1 MTDLWKRSPTPEE
14 SWSDAEGGNE
24 NGEWPIKGIVG
35 EEVDPDGTSKY
46 EVRWGNWSR
55 KDGTNTTWQLD
66 ITDRNHLVNRWNRSQ
81 LSKRSALAQDSPDM
95 EVSWPDDAVHKRFT
109 FLRAQAYEEK
119 KRKWLDKPS
128 DASAAG
134 WDKEIEL
141 ACRRTD
147 EPDAEDDNAA
157 SRLRV
162 RRGTPRSTLSSDVP
176 HSSSVKRIRGPTP
189 SNPPSSSRRGAS
201 TIGERSPSI
210 GDDAFRPLMCNL
222 STSTVESPR
231 GIFKG
236 ITERSKNVITN
247 RSVKSGQAS
256 TSTGSS
262 NAAPSPMKGDVIFV
276 RPVKPLRGRALL
288 QSNWNQTAHEAG
300 AAEIRISNEIVDG
313 DIGQHLHKF
322 KYTER
327 KYHFDNDTLQS
338 MFDVDP
344 GAFLAC
350 RCTTCQRA
358 SQCDCQTGSEITNE
372 RGQKLYAYSCGLFAF
387 RIPQG
392 AEVIE
397 CNKHCRC
404 STACGNRIAQKPR
417 DIPIEIFKTKQCG
430 WGARCLVALPRGKIL
445 GIYTGTLLRR
455 EDVDNLPPEH
465 IGYVFDLDGTE
476 IRGQHNAGDKFS
488 VDSYDYGNWT
498 RFVNHS
504 CSPSMKVYSVVF
516 DTIREVHMPYVAFVA
531 ARDIP
536 AGEELTIDYEPSAA
550 EEMAEGTGKQKR
562 KMSPTALLCKC
573 NAKQCRGWIKQ

>member
-1 MTDLWKRSPTPEE
+1 MDLWRRSPSPEE

-35 EEVDPDGTSKY
+35 EEVDPDGTLRY

-55 KDGTNTTWQLD
+55 KDGTNTTWQPD
-66 ITDRNHLVNRWNRSQ
+66 ITDRGDLVNRW
-81 LSKRSALAQDSPDM
+81 KRTQRLKRNALAQDSLDM

-119 KRKWLDKPS
+119 KRKRPDNP
-128 DASAAG
+128 SAAD

-162 RRGTPRSTLSSDVP
+162 RRGTPRSTPSSDAP
-176 HSSSVKRIRGPTP
+176 RSSSVKRTRGSTP
-189 SNPPSSSRRGAS
+189 SNPLSLSKRPSV
-201 TIGERSPSI
+201 
-210 GDDAFRPLMCNL
+210 GDDAFRSLMSNL
-222 STSTVESPR
+222 STSSVESPR
-231 GIFKG
+231 SISKDVAEGSKH
-236 ITERSKNVITN
+236 ITTG
-247 RSVKSGQAS
+247 RSVKSGRAS
-256 TSTGSS
+256 TSAGLPKPT
-262 NAAPSPMKGDVIFV
+262 PSDMKGNVIFV

-288 QSNWNQTAHEAG
+288 QSNWNQAAQETG
-300 AAEIRISNEIVDG
+300 AADIRISNEIVDG
-313 DIGQHLHKF
+313 DIEQHLHKF
-322 KYTER
+322 KYIER
-327 KYHFDNDTLQS
+327 KYNFGNAKLQS
-338 MFDVDP
+338 TFNVDP

-350 RCTTCQRA
+350 RCKPCQRA
-358 SQCDCQTGSEITNE
+358 SQCDCQTGSDITNE
-372 RGQKLYAYSCGLFAF
+372 RGQKLYAYSGGLYTF

-392 AEVIE
+392 TEVIE
-397 CNKHCRC
+397 CNKYCRC
-404 STACGNRIAQKPR
+404 SPTCCNRVAQKPR
-417 DIPIEIFKTKQCG
+417 DVPIEIFKTKQCG
-430 WGARCLVALPRGKIL
+430 WGARCLVALPRGKVL
-445 GIYTGTLLRR
+445 GLYIGTLLRR

-476 IRGQHNAGDKFS
+476 IRGQHNAGDKYS
-488 VDSYDYGNWT
+488 VDSYECGNWT

-550 EEMAEGTGKQKR
+550 EEIAEGTGKRKR
-562 KMSPTALLCKC
+562 KISPTALLCKC
-573 NAKQCRGWIKQ
+573 SSKQCRGWIKQ